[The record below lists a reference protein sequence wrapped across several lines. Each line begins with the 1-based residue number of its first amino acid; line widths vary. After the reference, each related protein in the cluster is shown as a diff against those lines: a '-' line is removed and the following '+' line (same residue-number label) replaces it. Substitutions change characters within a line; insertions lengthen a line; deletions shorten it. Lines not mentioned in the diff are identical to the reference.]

1 MKKLAK
7 PEATFVIIAVFA
19 WIIVFLISI
28 MILAFWYNTPEKN
41 FRSAEDH
48 YQAKKVSHSNIVI
61 LKLK

>member
-19 WIIVFLISI
+19 WIIVFLMSVL
-28 MILAFWYNTPEKN
+28 ILAFWYNAPEKN

-48 YQAKKVSHSNIVI
+48 YQTKKVSHSNIVI